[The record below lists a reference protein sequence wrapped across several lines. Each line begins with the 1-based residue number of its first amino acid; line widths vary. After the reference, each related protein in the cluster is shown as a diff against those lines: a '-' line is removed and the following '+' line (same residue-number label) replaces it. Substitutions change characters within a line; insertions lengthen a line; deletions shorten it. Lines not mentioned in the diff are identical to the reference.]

1 MTILIDRDGY
11 VEMFDQ
17 LTAAECDAIAGVLH
31 GYAHYDNKII
41 YGRTEQGY
49 SAEIEEIKN
58 D

>member
-17 LTAAECDAIAGVLH
+17 LTATECDAVACVLH
-31 GYAHYDNKII
+31 TYAKLDDKVV
-41 YGRTEQGY
+41 YGKTQKGY

>member
-11 VEMFDQ
+11 VEMFDNV
-17 LTAAECDAIAGVLH
+17 TPAECDAIAGVLRS
-31 GYAHYDNKII
+31 YAQTDTNIK
-41 YGRTEQGY
+41 YGKTQKGY